1 VTKFATTYEQIK
13 QRQDITIYIIVKKE
27 IVQNQMDII
36 LKMFKLLDIDI
47 DIKKGD
53 TAAQVSILP
62 FQAGRW
68 QYYDVDGM
76 MLCKKARGICA

>member
-1 VTKFATTYEQIK
+1 
-13 QRQDITIYIIVKKE
+13 
-27 IVQNQMDII
+27 MDII